1 MKRNNKNS
9 VSQIENQNRLGNKIE
24 VVVPIL
30 ELYESVEDDL
40 RKIGIRIRLDLY
52 DGMDSCIYANKNALK
67 LCLTNTLYYFVEK
80 CVGLSVL
87 EISLKYYEG
96 RIWII
101 FRSAEKRN
109 NSEWKMPSRNLEME
123 VIRGYFKQKNIF
135 FKENNLLDKVEI
147 GFENVD

>member
-52 DGMDSCIYANKNALK
+52 DGMDSCIYV
-67 LCLTNTLYYFVEK
+67 NT
-80 CVGLSVL
+80 
-87 EISLKYYEG
+87 
-96 RIWII
+96 
-101 FRSAEKRN
+101 
-109 NSEWKMPSRNLEME
+109 
-123 VIRGYFKQKNIF
+123 
-135 FKENNLLDKVEI
+135 
-147 GFENVD
+147 

>member
-52 DGMDSCIYANKNALK
+52 DGMDSCIYAVSYTH
-67 LCLTNTLYYFVEK
+67 LTLPTT
-80 CVGLSVL
+80 
-87 EISLKYYEG
+87 
-96 RIWII
+96 
-101 FRSAEKRN
+101 
-109 NSEWKMPSRNLEME
+109 SR
-123 VIRGYFKQKNIF
+123 V
-135 FKENNLLDKVEI
+135 
-147 GFENVD
+147 